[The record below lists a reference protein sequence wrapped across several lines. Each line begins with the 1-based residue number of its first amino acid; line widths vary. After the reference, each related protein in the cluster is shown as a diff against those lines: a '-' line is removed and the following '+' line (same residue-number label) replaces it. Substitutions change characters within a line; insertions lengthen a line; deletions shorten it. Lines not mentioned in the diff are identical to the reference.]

1 MQGWHEGGPRRGTGA
16 SNWGDWGPL
25 RSGGPIDQ
33 ATREQMERAL
43 AEGIR
48 DLPNI
53 TNDLRR
59 GGLYEEDLEA
69 IRQKAREL
77 SSSKFKNNPA
87 LLEREYRSVLSLLE
101 QLELQVRRKVE
112 TQDGG
117 DVRVIVS
124 EPVPDQ
130 YREAV
135 AEYFRRLSRES
146 K

>member
-1 MQGWHEGGPRRGTGA
+1 
-16 SNWGDWGPL
+16 
-25 RSGGPIDQ
+25 
-33 ATREQMERAL
+33 MERAL

>member
-1 MQGWHEGGPRRGTGA
+1 MHEGGPRRGQGS

-25 RSGGPIDQ
+25 RSGGPVDPQ
-33 ATREQMERAL
+33 TRAQMEQAL
-43 AEGIR
+43 TQGMR
-48 DLPNI
+48 DLPSI
-53 TNDLRR
+53 TNNLRR
-59 GGLYEEDLEA
+59 GGVYEEDLEA
-69 IRQKAREL
+69 IRNKAREL
-77 SSSKFKNNPA
+77 SSSKFKNNPE

-112 TQDGG
+112 TEDGG

-135 AEYFRRLSRES
+135 AEYFRRLSRDA

>member
-1 MQGWHEGGPRRGTGA
+1 
-16 SNWGDWGPL
+16 
-25 RSGGPIDQ
+25 
-33 ATREQMERAL
+33 MERAL
-43 AEGIR
+43 AEGMR
-48 DLPNI
+48 DLPRI

-59 GGLYEEDLEA
+59 GGVYEEDLEA

-77 SSSKFKNNPA
+77 SSSKFKNNPE

-112 TQDGG
+112 TEDGG

-135 AEYFRRLSRES
+135 AEYFRRLSRDS

>member
-1 MQGWHEGGPRRGTGA
+1 M
-16 SNWGDWGPL
+16 
-25 RSGGPIDQ
+25 
-33 ATREQMERAL
+33 EQAL
-43 AEGIR
+43 AEGVR
-48 DLPNI
+48 DLPSI

-69 IRQKAREL
+69 IRKKASEL
-77 SSSKFKNNPA
+77 SSSKFKNNPE

-112 TQDGG
+112 TEEGG

-135 AEYFRRLSRES
+135 AEYFRRLSRDS

>member
-1 MQGWHEGGPRRGTGA
+1 MEQALAQG
-16 SNWGDWGPL
+16 L
-25 RSGGPIDQ
+25 
-33 ATREQMERAL
+33 RAL
-43 AEGIR
+43 PR
-48 DLPNI
+48 I
-53 TNDLRR
+53 TNDLSR

-69 IRQKAREL
+69 IRKKAREL
-77 SSSKFKNNPA
+77 SSSQFKNNPE

-101 QLELQVRRKVE
+101 QLELQTRRKVE
-112 TQDGG
+112 TEEGG

-135 AEYFRRLSRES
+135 AEYFRRLSRDA

>member
-1 MQGWHEGGPRRGTGA
+1 
-16 SNWGDWGPL
+16 L
-25 RSGGPIDQ
+25 RSGGPVDP
-33 ATREQMERAL
+33 ATREQMEEAL
-43 AEGIR
+43 AQGMRE
-48 DLPNI
+48 LPRI

-69 IRQKAREL
+69 IRRKAREL
-77 SSSKFKNNPA
+77 SSSKFKNNPE
-87 LLEREYRSVLSLLE
+87 LLEREYRTVLSLLE

-112 TQDGG
+112 TEEGG

-146 K
+146 Q